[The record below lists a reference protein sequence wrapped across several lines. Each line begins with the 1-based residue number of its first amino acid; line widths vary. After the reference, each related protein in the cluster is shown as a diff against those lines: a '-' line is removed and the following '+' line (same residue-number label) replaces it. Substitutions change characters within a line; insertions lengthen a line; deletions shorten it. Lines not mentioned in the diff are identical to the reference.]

1 MQQRPPSLLGAA
13 AVQAADA
20 VIVLVAS
27 VLAGV
32 DTVAGRSYQEG
43 SGIALTLIGIGTA
56 VALAWVAVGLSRAR
70 RWSRTPTA
78 LTQLFVGIVSIYLL
92 QGHRYAWGVPLLLL
106 ACAGMTLL
114 LVPASLRA
122 LAAPR
127 AGGGP
132 APQPPLQ
139 AKAVPA
145 KTGPAKTGPA
155 QSGAAKTGP
164 AKNQPTAKTSSAK
177 APPAK
182 PRPAGKRPARG

>member
-20 VIVLVAS
+20 VIVLGAS

-32 DTVAGRSYQEG
+32 DTAAGRSYQEG

-56 VALAWVAVGLSRAR
+56 VALAWVALGLSRAR

-78 LTQLFVGIVSIYLL
+78 LTQLFVGIVSVYLL

-106 ACAGMTLL
+106 ACAGMALL

-122 LAAPR
+122 LAGPPGR
-127 AGGGP
+127 GGR
-132 APQPPLQ
+132 APQAPPQ
-139 AKAVPA
+139 ARTVPAKARPA

-155 QSGAAKTGP
+155 
-164 AKNQPTAKTSSAK
+164 KNQPPAKTSSAK
-177 APPAK
+177 APSAK
-182 PRPAGKRPARG
+182 PRPGGKRPARG

>member
-20 VIVLVAS
+20 VIVLGAS

-32 DTVAGRSYQEG
+32 DTAAGRSYQEG

>member
-20 VIVLVAS
+20 VIVLGAS

-32 DTVAGRSYQEG
+32 DTAAGRSYQQG

-56 VALAWVAVGLSRAR
+56 VALAWVALGLSRAR

-78 LTQLFVGIVSIYLL
+78 LTQLFVGIVSVYLL

-106 ACAGMTLL
+106 ACAGMALL

-122 LAAPR
+122 LAGPPGR
-127 AGGGP
+127 GGR
-132 APQPPLQ
+132 APQTPPQ
-139 AKAVPA
+139 ARTVPA
-145 KTGPAKTGPA
+145 KARL
-155 QSGAAKTGP
+155 AKTGP
-164 AKNQPTAKTSSAK
+164 AKNQPPAKTSSAK
-177 APPAK
+177 APSAK
-182 PRPAGKRPARG
+182 PRPGGKRPARG

>member
-106 ACAGMTLL
+106 ACAGMALL

-127 AGGGP
+127 AGGP
-132 APQPPLQ
+132 APQPPAQ

-155 QSGAAKTGP
+155 KSGAAKTGS

>member
-92 QGHRYAWGVPLLLL
+92 QGHRYAWGIPLLLL
-106 ACAGMTLL
+106 ACAGMGLL
-114 LVPASLRA
+114 LAPASLRA
-122 LAAPR
+122 LAAPPD
-127 AGGGP
+127 GGGP
-132 APQPPLQ
+132 APQPPPQ
-139 AKAVPA
+139 ARAVPPKA
-145 KTGPAKTGPA
+145 GPAT
-155 QSGAAKTGP
+155 SGAAKTGP
-164 AKNQPTAKTSSAK
+164 AKTGSAKNQATGKTSSAK

>member
-78 LTQLFVGIVSIYLL
+78 LTQLFVGIVSVYLL

-106 ACAGMTLL
+106 ACAGMALL

-132 APQPPLQ
+132 APQPPPQ

-145 KTGPAKTGPA
+145 KTVQAKTGPA
-155 QSGAAKTGP
+155 KSGAAKTGP

-177 APPAK
+177 APSAK